1 MTYLLLPIFS
11 FGEAKAYL
19 QIITKQVND
28 MNFETNFFCH
38 TGNPILILCL
48 LHELFHLLS
57 QKFFSLNQMCRSFN
71 RKIMNIAI
79 TYIDK
84 VQDENCLTSYVL
96 EKDFMGR
103 DAL

>member
-1 MTYLLLPIFS
+1 
-11 FGEAKAYL
+11 
-19 QIITKQVND
+19 
-28 MNFETNFFCH
+28 
-38 TGNPILILCL
+38 
-48 LHELFHLLS
+48 
-57 QKFFSLNQMCRSFN
+57 
-71 RKIMNIAI
+71 MNIAI